1 MAVGHKF
8 RIKLPSQEVAAETC
22 SLEEMKHRFNW
33 GHERFL
39 IVVEGES
46 VTSFEELENLANE
59 PRFKDR
65 EFLEVNILNVQVG
78 G

>member
-1 MAVGHKF
+1 MEHKF
-8 RIKLPSQEVAAETC
+8 RIKLPSQELAGETC

-46 VTSFEELENLANE
+46 VTSYEDLENLANE

>member
-1 MAVGHKF
+1 MSGAPKF
-8 RIKLPSQEVAAETC
+8 KIKLPSQEVAQETC

-46 VTSFEELENLANE
+46 ITSYDDLVNLANE
-59 PRFKDR
+59 DRFKNT
-65 EFLEVNILNVQVG
+65 EFLEVNIINVQVG